1 MQFTRH
7 CQLYCRSDNKEMK
20 MFLNY
25 KRSKNV
31 LYVICLNPKLALTRL
46 NYFQLLFN
54 ESDFILEFKKG
65 LNKYR
70 TSASQILNE
79 IYEKLKLK
87 LFCWHCKEWKI
98 GLKVSHETQMLMI
111 LDSNFLSIQHI
122 CIRWYYIEEGLNQ
135 KTRQRSLRLFGG
147 QNSCSASCFASVY
160 LEQTVE
166 FNCLFQIDRLS
177 STVYSKQTG

>member
-1 MQFTRH
+1 M
-7 CQLYCRSDNKEMK
+7 
-20 MFLNY
+20 
-25 KRSKNV
+25 SKWV
-31 LYVICLNPKLALTRL
+31 NPKLALTRL

-111 LDSNFLSIQHI
+111 LDSNFFGKHV
-122 CIRWYYIEEGLNQ
+122 CIGWYTYLLTTQRNFDSEKTKILGLTADFSTYVQEGDVLGDLGTVSREKLLN
-135 KTRQRSLRLFGG
+135 
-147 QNSCSASCFASVY
+147 
-160 LEQTVE
+160 
-166 FNCLFQIDRLS
+166 
-177 STVYSKQTG
+177 